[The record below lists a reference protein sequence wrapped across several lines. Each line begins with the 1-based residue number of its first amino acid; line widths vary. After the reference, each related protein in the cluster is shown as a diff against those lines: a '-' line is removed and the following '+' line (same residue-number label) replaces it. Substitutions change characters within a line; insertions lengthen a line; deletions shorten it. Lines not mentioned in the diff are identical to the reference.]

1 MIFIKNYYYIIVIL
15 IFSIIIIN
23 IANVNGKSSPLDGK
37 IIFVDAGHGG
47 RDPGTRYGNILEKDL
62 NLVISNV
69 IRNELEKSG
78 AKVIMARDS
87 DIDLSKEYDYN
98 KKHGDLNRRINKM
111 KNNNCDLYISI
122 HLNWYNDYYYGG
134 AEVLY
139 NQNNLNNKL
148 FAEKLTKSLEKYNI
162 RTRDIKKTNLY
173 MYRNATIPGVLFE
186 CGFLSNKNDRYLLQT
201 KKYQLKLAKAIVDS
215 MIDYFMVQND

>member
-1 MIFIKNYYYIIVIL
+1 MIFIKNYYYIIIIL

-201 KKYQLKLAKAIVDS
+201 KEYQLKLAKAIVDS

>member
-23 IANVNGKSSPLDGK
+23 IANVNGKPSPLDGK

-201 KKYQLKLAKAIVDS
+201 KEYQLKLAKAIVDS